1 MRIPKSLFLLFFI
14 ILLNASKS
22 TGQCFTIESVLV
34 DACSP
39 NLPVN
44 EEGFNEMVRF
54 KVGAT
59 AINMNTTP
67 LNVNWPNV
75 ANPWLGLLQNPS
87 TAAKVAALNA
97 DINSAG
103 SCGLIIEPSGGI
115 LPANAEVILVTS
127 QNINISFNSFAALT
141 GTIYMIFQDN
151 PSNTGGNFANWNLIP
166 GLRTLTM
173 SFGTC
178 SQTVSY
184 ERSFLINIFG
194 AFGGAPTDND
204 GATVNYSPTGVPTYV
219 NNGCNAP
226 IPPFVVNAGASQTA
240 CKGNTISLTGT
251 AQGQQAVLWSAPT
264 GTFSNPTSLSTNYT
278 IDPNATGTSITL
290 TLTITNICNVV
301 KTSTVVIN
309 FSTSPIPTVTS
320 PITYCPNAIAT
331 PLSATASAGGVL
343 NWFGTNATGGTATT
357 LAPTPSTTSLG
368 STSYFVSQTIAGCES
383 VRVPIVVTIL
393 NTGPSLNLQCVTANS
408 TQTSLYFQFDN
419 VGQINYSYSYSVN
432 GGPLV
437 SGTFAT
443 PNFFIVNG
451 LTIGQSVTF
460 NLTANGVA
468 CVGSQSATCSTV
480 CTTTTTPNFAT
491 IPPICINATGP
502 VLALTSPNGITGTW
516 SPATINTALVGT
528 TPYVFTPNSIAF
540 PCAVPQTLNV
550 TVNPIP
556 TLSINSPSVCQGA
569 PATLIATPTIS
580 GTYSYNWTVPA
591 GVTNPGN
598 VSSFSVATPGIYSA
612 IITNTTTGCLSASA
626 SGTVSVNTNPIVAVN
641 GPSFC
646 QGSSTTITAIPTIA
660 GAYTYIWTVPSGIA
674 SPGNVSNFSSTSPG
688 IYSVIITDPNS
699 GCSSASSSTT
709 VSLNPNPSVSVNSS
723 SVNQGTPAILTAT
736 PSSNSSYSFNWT
748 VPNGLINPGNVA
760 SFSTL
765 TAGSYSV
772 VITDSNSGCVSA
784 SATGYV
790 TINSDLVIDYPHYF
804 TPNGDGMHDFWNI
817 KGLDNFP
824 SAKIYIFDRYGKLI
838 KQILPKG
845 PGWDGTF
852 NGSLLPA
859 TDYWFTLDYID
870 ASGNKQFKAHF
881 SLLR

>member
-1 MRIPKSLFLLFFI
+1 MRIHKSLFLLFFF
-14 ILLNASKS
+14 ILLNVSKS

-39 NLPVN
+39 NIPSN
-44 EEGFNEMVRF
+44 DEGFNEMVRF
-54 KVGAT
+54 KVGTT
-59 AINMNTTP
+59 AIDLNITP
-67 LNVNWPNV
+67 LNLTWPNPS
-75 ANPWLGLLQNPS
+75 NLWLGLIKNTT
-87 TAAKVAALNA
+87 TAAKVATLNA
-97 DINSAG
+97 DIASAG
-103 SCGLIIEPSGGI
+103 SCGLILEPIGGI

-127 QNINISFNSFAALT
+127 QNFSVVSNSFATLT
-141 GTIYMIFQDN
+141 GTIYMIFQNN
-151 PSNTGGNFANWNLIP
+151 PSQIGGHFANYNVIPSIKTLI
-166 GLRTLTM
+166 M

-178 SQTVSY
+178 SQSVSY
-184 ERSFLINIFG
+184 NTSLLLNNNG
-194 AFGGAPTDND
+194 SA
-204 GATVNYSPTGVPTYV
+204 VNYSPTGVPTYI

-240 CKGNTISLTGT
+240 CKGSTISLTGT
-251 AQGQQAVLWSAPT
+251 AQGQQTVLWSAPT
-264 GTFSNPTSLSTNYT
+264 GTFSNPTSLSTNYS
-278 IDPNATGTSITL
+278 IDPNAPGTSITL

-331 PLSATASAGGVL
+331 PLSATASPGGVL
-343 NWFGTNATGGTATT
+343 NWYGTNATGGTATT

-368 STSYFVSQTIAGCES
+368 STSYYVSQTIAGCES
-383 VRVPIVVTIL
+383 LRVPIVVTIL

-419 VGQINYSYSYSVN
+419 VGQTNYSYSYSVN

-437 SGTFAT
+437 SGNFAT

-480 CTTTTTPNFAT
+480 CATTIAPNFAA
-491 IPPICINATGP
+491 IPPICINATAP

-540 PCAVPQTLNV
+540 PCAGPQTLNV

-580 GTYSYNWTVPA
+580 GTYSYTWTVPA

-598 VSSFSVATPGIYSA
+598 VPSFGVTTPGIFNA
-612 IITNTTTGCLSASA
+612 VITNTATGCVSASA
-626 SGTVSVNTNPIVAVN
+626 SGTVSVNTNPIVTVN

-646 QGSSTTITAIPTIA
+646 QGSSTTITAIPAIA
-660 GAYTYIWTVPSGIA
+660 GAYTYIWTVPSGVA
-674 SPGNVSNFSSTSPG
+674 SPGNVSNFSSNAPG
-688 IYSVIITDPNS
+688 IYSVIITDSNS
-699 GCSSASSSTT
+699 GCSSASSSAT
-709 VSLNPNPSVSVNSS
+709 VSLNPNPNVSVNSS
-723 SVNQGTPAILTAT
+723 SVNQGTPAIVTAM

-748 VPNGLINPGNVA
+748 VPNGVINPGNVA

-772 VITDSNSGCVSA
+772 VITDSNSGCISA

-804 TPNGDGMHDFWNI
+804 TPNGDGIHDYWNI

-838 KQILPKG
+838 KQIFPKG
-845 PGWDGTF
+845 PGWDGTY

-870 ASGNKQFKAHF
+870 ASGNKQLKAHF

>member
-1 MRIPKSLFLLFFI
+1 MRNPKLFCFLFFFLLFFS
-14 ILLNASKS
+14 SK
-22 TGQCFTIESVLV
+22 THAQCFSIESILV

-44 EEGFNEMVRF
+44 EEGYNEMVRF
-54 KVGAT
+54 KVGST
-59 AINMNTTP
+59 AINMTTSP

-75 ANPWLGLLQNPS
+75 ANSWLGLIQNAT

-97 DINSAG
+97 DISSTG
-103 SCGLIIEPSGGI
+103 SCGVILEPTSGV

-127 QNINISFNSFAALT
+127 QNINTAYNSFASLA
-141 GTIYMIFQDN
+141 GTIYMIFQNN
-151 PSNTGGNFANWNLIP
+151 PSNTGGNFANWNVVT
-166 GLRTLTM
+166 GVRTLTM
-173 SFGTC
+173 SFGSC
-178 SQTVSY
+178 MESVSY
-184 ERSFLINIFG
+184 DRNLLINIFG
-194 AFGGAPTDND
+194 LYGGLPTDND
-204 GATVNYSPTGVPTYV
+204 GATVNYNPAGVPTYI
-219 NNGCNAP
+219 NNGCIAP
-226 IPPFVVNAGASQTA
+226 IPPFLVNAGASQTA
-240 CKGNTISLTGT
+240 CKGSTISLTGT
-251 AQGQQAVLWSAPT
+251 AQGQQTVLWSAPS
-264 GTFSNPTSLSTNYT
+264 GTFSNPTSLYTNYT

-343 NWFGTNATGGTATT
+343 NWYGTNVTGGTATT

-383 VRVPIVVTIL
+383 LRVPIVVTIL
-393 NTGPSLNLQCVTANS
+393 NTGPSLNLQCVMANS
-408 TQTSLYFQFDN
+408 TETSLYFQFDN
-419 VGQINYSYSYSVN
+419 VGQTNYSYSYSVN

-437 SGTFAT
+437 LGTFAT

-480 CTTTTTPNFAT
+480 CATTITPNFAA
-491 IPPICINATGP
+491 IPPICINATAP
-502 VLALTSPNGITGTW
+502 VLAVTSPNGITGTW

-528 TPYVFTPNSIAF
+528 TLYVFTPNSIVF

-580 GTYSYNWTVPA
+580 GTYLYNWTVPS

-598 VSSFSVATPGIYSA
+598 VPSFGVTTPGIFSA
-612 IITNTTTGCLSASA
+612 VITNTTTGCVSASA
-626 SGTVSVNTNPIVAVN
+626 SGTVSVNTNPIVTVN

-646 QGSSTTITAIPTIA
+646 QGSSTTITAIPAIA
-660 GAYTYIWTVPSGIA
+660 GAYTYIWTFPSGIA
-674 SPGNVSNFSSTSPG
+674 SPGNVSNFSSTTPG
-688 IYSVIITDPNS
+688 NYSVIITDPNS
-699 GCSSASSSTT
+699 GCSSASSSAT
-709 VSLNPNPSVSVNSS
+709 VSLNPNPSVSLNSP
-723 SVNQGTPAILTAT
+723 SVNQGTPAIVIAT
-736 PSSNSSYSFNWT
+736 PSSNSSYSFNWN
-748 VPNGLINPGNVA
+748 VPNGVINPGNVS

-804 TPNGDGMHDFWNI
+804 TPNGDGIHDYWNI
-817 KGLDNFP
+817 LGLDNFP

-838 KQILPKG
+838 KQIFPKG
-845 PGWDGTF
+845 PGWDGTY

-870 ASGNKQFKAHF
+870 ASGNKQLKAHF